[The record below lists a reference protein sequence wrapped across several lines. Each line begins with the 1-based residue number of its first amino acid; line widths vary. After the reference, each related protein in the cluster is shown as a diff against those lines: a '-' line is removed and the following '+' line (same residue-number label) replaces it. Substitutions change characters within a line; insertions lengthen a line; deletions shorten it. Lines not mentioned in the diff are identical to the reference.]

1 MTSLGYPLELE
12 VHNGIAVCEISHN
25 LSVISITHLPNPGL
39 GLMSLVRDSGHV
51 QVGDLPF

>member
-1 MTSLGYPLELE
+1 MTSLGYTLERE
-12 VHNGIAVCEISHN
+12 GQGPIAVCEISHN

-39 GLMSLVRDSGHV
+39 GLMSLVRDSGHI